1 MDSVSIVLGISGT
14 HVRQAM
20 RTAWKSLMQQVS
32 PISASQFGI
41 ESRSSLSHSHSGT
54 KLLAFQTEPCEILK
68 LRWAVAGSGTAQLL
82 LTKN

>member
-32 PISASQFGI
+32 PIIGSAIWNRIPFFTQP
-41 ESRSSLSHSHSGT
+41 
-54 KLLAFQTEPCEILK
+54 LA
-68 LRWAVAGSGTAQLL
+68 
-82 LTKN
+82 